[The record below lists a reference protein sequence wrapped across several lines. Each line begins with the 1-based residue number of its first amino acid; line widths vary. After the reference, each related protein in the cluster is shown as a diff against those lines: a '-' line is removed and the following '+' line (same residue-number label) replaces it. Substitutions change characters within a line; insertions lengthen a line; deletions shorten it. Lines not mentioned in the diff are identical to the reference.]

1 MREVRGGRRVP
12 VGTPAR
18 PTIMSLCFTGFP
30 GTNRTLTTLAQVSG
44 LVRHIALADERP
56 GGRQARFAMAHLDE
70 TRPRTVILGGWSDHY
85 EPFLQRAR
93 RGGPR
98 WIVYWTS
105 SVGQTDIAAEIY
117 KYAGVLADR
126 RVAAV
131 LYADANLVRSPAA
144 RLKTSA
150 FLPVCALPIA
160 SQPERRSPRRGPAV
174 ISLFC
179 SPREMIRKNP
189 LNILLALAGL
199 GHEYILHLN
208 GLSRHAP
215 YRLLLRRLG
224 IPYRDFGWMERDA
237 YEQALADV
245 DLGLQVSFAESHN
258 QVAADHL
265 LRAIPVVGSEM
276 VPVLATAAPAVRA
289 ALVVGNPDD
298 HVALRATISR
308 LLARPQL
315 RRRIGA
321 ALQRQFQI
329 DNAARIRIA
338 TRLLRSLA

>member
-44 LVRHIALADERP
+44 LVRHISLADERP
-56 GGRQARFAMAHLDE
+56 SSRQARFAMAYLDAI
-70 TRPRTVILGGWSDHY
+70 RPRTVILGGWSDHY

-98 WIVYWTS
+98 WVVYWTS
-105 SVGQTDIAAEIY
+105 SAGQTDIGGEIE
-117 KYAGVLADR
+117 KYVRVVADR
-126 RVAAV
+126 RIAAV

-144 RLKTSA
+144 QLKASA
-150 FLPVCALPIA
+150 LLPVCALPVVPPSA
-160 SQPERRSPRRGPAV
+160 QPTRRSGPTV

-189 LNILLALAGL
+189 LNALLALAGL
-199 GHEYILHLN
+199 DHEYVLHLN

-215 YRLLLRRLG
+215 YRRLLRRLG

-237 YEQALADV
+237 YERALADV

-258 QVAADHL
+258 QVTADHL
-265 LRAIPVVGSEM
+265 QRGIPVVVSAM
-276 VPVLATAAPAVRA
+276 VPVLATAAPPLRA
-289 ALVVGNPDD
+289 AL
-298 HVALRATISR
+298 
-308 LLARPQL
+308 
-315 RRRIGA
+315 
-321 ALQRQFQI
+321 
-329 DNAARIRIA
+329 
-338 TRLLRSLA
+338 